1 MKVTFTIFSL
11 FYEAHLQAAK
21 KEEATLPLVE
31 ARVSESKN
39 AIDKILSASQQILNF
54 SKFFAFDEPT
64 KNAMDS
70 AQLATKIKSVQQ
82 TGEFKETRTE
92 LKSDI
97 RVQMIEM
104 LKELGGFRIT
114 INSLM
119 YICDKYE
126 RLIGELKN

>member
-1 MKVTFTIFSL
+1 
-11 FYEAHLQAAK
+11 
-21 KEEATLPLVE
+21 
-31 ARVSESKN
+31 
-39 AIDKILSASQQILNF
+39 
-54 SKFFAFDEPT
+54 
-64 KNAMDS
+64 MDS

-82 TGEFKETRTE
+82 AGEFKETRTE